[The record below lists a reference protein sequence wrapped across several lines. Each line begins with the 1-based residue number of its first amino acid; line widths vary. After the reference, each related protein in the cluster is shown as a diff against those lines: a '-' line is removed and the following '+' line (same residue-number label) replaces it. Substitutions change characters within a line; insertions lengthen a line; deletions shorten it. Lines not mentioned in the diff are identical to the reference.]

1 MRGAIIKIVGIA
13 TKYAIL
19 HDLNQIF
26 KKLALNPMFT
36 DIKIKDIIPV
46 VITPI
51 IKVNATLFFIFS
63 TILS

>member
-1 MRGAIIKIVGIA
+1 MHGAIIKIVGTA
-13 TKYAIL
+13 TKYAIP

-36 DIKIKDIIPV
+36 DIKVKDIIPV

-51 IKVNATLFFIFS
+51 ISANAILLFIF
-63 TILS
+63 